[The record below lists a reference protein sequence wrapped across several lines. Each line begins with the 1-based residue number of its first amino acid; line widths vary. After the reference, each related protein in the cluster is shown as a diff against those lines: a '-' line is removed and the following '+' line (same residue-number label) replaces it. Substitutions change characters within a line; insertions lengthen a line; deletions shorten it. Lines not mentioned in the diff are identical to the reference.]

1 MSLNTYSYNYIEIDT
16 SILLHSTDK
25 TFHTLFYIIQQMN
38 LKENIWTA
46 NQSNKEQLMEILSIT
61 VPTLDKHICSLKD
74 RSILNNTKRGLY
86 TLNYEKL
93 NIGY

>member
-1 MSLNTYSYNYIEIDT
+1 MSSNTYIEIDT
-16 SILLHSTDK
+16 SILLHSTDT

-38 LKENIWTA
+38 LEENIWTA
-46 NQSNKEQLMEILSIT
+46 NQSNKEQLIKLLSIT

-74 RSILNNTKRGLY
+74 RSILNNTKRGIY
-86 TLNYEKL
+86 TLNYETL